1 MSDSRIV
8 PGPSIRPPLP
18 PKLIR
23 LSAALL
29 EAGLLVCVGV
39 MFLDGAIQNPDTEG
53 PSRLPIPVGF
63 SVVPILVV
71 TLIYAVQR
79 VIRPR
84 RFAFM
89 IAGALV
95 CALGA
100 ALRAGL
106 EPSERLLDALRGS
119 AVGAVAMG
127 FLMSVDENS
136 AVLLEGG
143 ARPGPE
149 LGMGI
154 LLVTF
159 GAMPSAIRGGFILAI
174 PTILLGLVILIRCVL
189 YDAPLVVPRR
199 SLGLALRIFIT
210 MLFGLLA
217 LGFIIVCPMI
227 SLGMMRMR

>member
-1 MSDSRIV
+1 M
-8 PGPSIRPPLP
+8 
-18 PKLIR
+18 
-23 LSAALL
+23 
-29 EAGLLVCVGV
+29 LVCVGA
-39 MFLDGAIQNPDTEG
+39 MFLDGAIQNADSEE
-53 PSRLPIPVGF
+53 PSRLPMRVGI

-71 TLIYAVQR
+71 TLVYAVQR
-79 VIRPR
+79 VLRPR

-136 AVLLEGG
+136 TELLEGG

-149 LGMGI
+149 LVMGI

-159 GAMPSAIRGGFILAI
+159 GAMPSAIFGGFILAI
-174 PTILLGLVILIRCVL
+174 PTILLGLVILIRCVRF
-189 YDAPLVVPRR
+189 DAPLVVPRK
-199 SLGLALRIFIT
+199 SLGLALRIFIA

-217 LGFIIVCPMI
+217 LGFLVVGPMM
-227 SLGMMRMR
+227 SLGMMRLR